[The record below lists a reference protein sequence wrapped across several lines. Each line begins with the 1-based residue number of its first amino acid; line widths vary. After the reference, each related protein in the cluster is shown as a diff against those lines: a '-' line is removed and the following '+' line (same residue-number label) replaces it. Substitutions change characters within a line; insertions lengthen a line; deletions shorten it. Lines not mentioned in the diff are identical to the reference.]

1 MSSLIQRRKGGNVK
15 IHDKDIVESVISDGQ
30 KAKTELDFKSN
41 NKKSKCPQTAASED
55 RVASAPHVRSPANS
69 VDSKSLITQT
79 SRAQDWLNEKT
90 IKDLQEKADQE
101 SQAAKSLY
109 NPLLETE
116 ATFVQQDVGS
126 YLSHKDL
133 VDLRKKEVLHKRWSD
148 QVYEPIRRK
157 ILAAMDGT
165 QWDHLDRRK
174 REMHRQFLEH
184 VNKRGFVFLEDD
196 DREEYYAQALNDHR
210 PSPIKIKTEALS
222 DPLLTLD
229 KRRCDE
235 DRVVMK
241 CMTGQT
247 YTDKDLNQIRLPPL
261 PLVPLGRH
269 GITDSTKWLEMP
281 LNNIESECR
290 HRSRRRML
298 GVGTKTDIDF
308 ARWAQTG
315 WDPKRVEQE
324 LQIPRRRYFDIED
337 QPPYGRPPAHIPK
350 GPFIDPEDFSDKVI
364 NTNPFPE
371 HLENLKSE
379 YEKAKTWF
387 DSRQGCD
394 DPLQPAMLA
403 HA

>member
-1 MSSLIQRRKGGNVK
+1 MSSLCQRRKGGSVK

-30 KAKTELDFKSN
+30 KAKTQLDFNS
-41 NKKSKCPQTAASED
+41 NKKSKRAVPKTTVE
-55 RVASAPHVRSPANS
+55 RVASAPHARSPSNS
-69 VDSKSLITQT
+69 VDSKNLLTQT
-79 SRAQDWLNEKT
+79 SRVQDWLNEKT
-90 IKDLQEKADQE
+90 IKELQERADQE

-109 NPLLETE
+109 TPLLETE
-116 ATFVQQDVGS
+116 ATFIQDVGS

-157 ILAAMDGT
+157 ILEAMDGT
-165 QWDHLDRRK
+165 EWDHLDRRK

-210 PSPIKIKTEALS
+210 PSPIKISTETLS

-229 KRRCDE
+229 KRRADE
-235 DRVVMK
+235 DRVVMR
-241 CMTGQT
+241 CMTGT
-247 YTDKDLNQIRLPPL
+247 HYTDKDLDQIRLPPL

-269 GITDSTKWLEMP
+269 GIVDSTKWLEMP

-298 GVGTKTDIDF
+298 GLGTKTDIDF
-308 ARWAQTG
+308 ARWANAG

-337 QPPYGRPPAHIPK
+337 QPPYGRPPAPIPK

-364 NTNPFPE
+364 NTNPYPE
-371 HLENLKSE
+371 HIANLTAE
-379 YEKAKTWF
+379 YEAAKSWF
-387 DSRQGCD
+387 DQRRASEEPQ
-394 DPLQPAMLA
+394 QHAMLA